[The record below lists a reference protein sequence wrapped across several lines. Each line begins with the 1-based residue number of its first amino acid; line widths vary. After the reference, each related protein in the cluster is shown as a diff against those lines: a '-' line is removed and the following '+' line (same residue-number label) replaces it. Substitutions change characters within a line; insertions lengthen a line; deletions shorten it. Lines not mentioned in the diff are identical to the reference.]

1 MPKPIDRSVR
11 DLIAEIAE
19 RQRTPTAVHAWDGV
33 LKYHQLNSLASK
45 TAHRL
50 IELGATP
57 RSNIPMY
64 CEKSK
69 WTPVA
74 MLGVIKAGCAAI
86 ALDPNF
92 LGVRARS
99 IVQQAEPQVLVSSTA
114 NLEKVSRLAS
124 ILVLDLDEGFSAF
137 RNTRTPYQVSLIRTR
152 SM

>member
-1 MPKPIDRSVR
+1 MPKPIDRCVH

-19 RQRTPTAVHAWDGV
+19 RQRTATAVHAWNSF
-33 LKYHQLNSLASK
+33 LKYHQLNSLGSQ

-74 MLGVIKAGCAAI
+74 ILGVIKAGCAAI

-92 LGVRARS
+92 LGVRPRS
-99 IVQQAEPQVLVSSTA
+99 IVQQAEPRLLVSSIT
-114 NLEKVSRLAS
+114 NLEKVPRLAS
-124 ILVLDLDEGFSAF
+124 IPLLDPDEGFPPLSGILVLF
-137 RNTRTPYQVSLIRTR
+137 TKCI
-152 SM
+152 